1 MTIGHKLILD
11 QILSGGSAMSYAP
24 RLSTLPAIL
33 MFTLL
38 FSPLAPPS
46 HAAGIKDSESATHG
60 HEAALYQRVGG

>member
-1 MTIGHKLILD
+1 
-11 QILSGGSAMSYAP
+11 MSYAP